1 MAGHSDQERGWVPR
15 RELESWLCLMHEVGV
30 LRLPLAFGRA
40 HADVTLSEGVAVA
53 TKTVQDLIPRAAAS
67 EAVMRSGRHF
77 AQFTVLEGSMYFGV
91 IRPSWDVE
99 GGANAEGAGGH
110 CFYHTDGGHRWPG
123 NHNWEGKQS
132 VQEQDDCIG
141 MLLHLNQGSVTVW
154 KNDEKLG
161 VMQAE
166 GLSGPLC
173 WAVSMFD
180 EGYSAHIES
189 ALAAPASLTEEE
201 LAAAKEFVQP
211 PPVPP

>member
-1 MAGHSDQERGWVPR
+1 
-15 RELESWLCLMHEVGV
+15 MHEVGL
-30 LRLPLAFGRA
+30 LRVPLVFGRA
-40 HADVTLSEGVAVA
+40 HADFTLSEGGAVA
-53 TKTVQDLIPRAAAS
+53 TQNVADDSWRTAAS
-67 EAVMRSGRHF
+67 KAVMRSGRHF
-77 AQFTVLEGSMYFGV
+77 VQFTVIEGVCMFFGV